1 MEKTSTLTSGIN
13 FNNLFPTFAKKKA
26 SLMTRL
32 MPGWTNN
39 KIDSMLFVPK
49 ARDNRPLR
57 LPRGFTQT
65 EIKTNDG
72 QVAAYQPVECPTMA

>member
-32 MPGWTNN
+32 MPSWTDRNQ
-39 KIDSMLFVPK
+39 D
-49 ARDNRPLR
+49 
-57 LPRGFTQT
+57 
-65 EIKTNDG
+65 
-72 QVAAYQPVECPTMA
+72 

>member
-32 MPGWTNN
+32 MPSWT
-39 KIDSMLFVPK
+39 
-49 ARDNRPLR
+49 
-57 LPRGFTQT
+57 LPRP
-65 EIKTNDG
+65 KSRL
-72 QVAAYQPVECPTMA
+72 TMAR

>member
-32 MPGWTNN
+32 MPSWTPGTT
-39 KIDSMLFVPK
+39 SHSGCL
-49 ARDNRPLR
+49 AA
-57 LPRGFTQT
+57 LPRP
-65 EIKTNDG
+65 KSRL
-72 QVAAYQPVECPTMA
+72 TMAR